1 MCYFLLYHFVVKK
14 VSNVNVYIYRFFFT
28 GALSSCS
35 QSSSSSA
42 SSFPKTS
49 TPTLVSKQIMTFTT
63 SKMIASTASSV
74 VSTATSLATS
84 PATSAATPLATS
96 SGTLTSKSQLN
107 DFPVI
112 PENTDLC
119 KPRYLDTDELPSTS
133 SSLQSNLDV
142 KFMKSFV
149 HIALMTEDSDKDSS
163 DMEDGSDNKVSNVSR
178 ATIEVDSIPEFISQE
193 PINDAIENETLNIE
207 NRSKLNLGCVGIKNR
222 ERHKIV
228 DLQKQSSLHQ
238 LTTLTTEVSETTKS
252 LDQRYQPFSHS
263 DDTNCTKIIKEEDDE
278 IQELEVLPVITNS
291 FSLQNMDTEFEIE
304 IDNAEESSN
313 DSHPSVS
320 QVNIRTDLKV
330 FLQPL
335 DFKILKYFQYKE
347 KKNTKPGDLKC
358 TATGTSSLPN
368 QSKSHECDSKSLNS
382 VRKSKPDAAPNL
394 VPKVNS
400 RLKQRSLKSK
410 SKPEFETP
418 KQSVPKTKSNSI
430 NTNQCK
436 HCGLSTESKLAL
448 HRHLLTH
455 KNISCNIC
463 SQDGFNIITMR

>member
-1 MCYFLLYHFVVKK
+1 MFI
-14 VSNVNVYIYRFFFT
+14 YIGFIFT

-320 QVNIRTDLKV
+320 QVNIRTDLKIL
-330 FLQPL
+330 LQPL
-335 DFKILKYFQYKE
+335 DLKILKYFQSKD
-347 KKNTKPGDLKC
+347 KNNTKIGDPKC
-358 TATGTSSLPN
+358 TATSLPN
-368 QSKSHECDSKSLNS
+368 QSKSHESDPKSLNS

-394 VPKVNS
+394 IPKVNPK
-400 RLKQRSLKSK
+400 LKKRKLKSK
-410 SKPEFETP
+410 SKPESETP
-418 KQSVPKTKSNSI
+418 KQSVHKTKSNSI

-436 HCGLSTESKLAL
+436 HCKLSTESKLAL
-448 HRHLLTH
+448 HHHLMTH